1 MRTLNVLVRVCAA
14 AVLTALTFVAG
25 PVEAQQ
31 WPQRT
36 VKFIIPLG
44 PGSGVDITAR
54 LIADKLAKIW
64 NQSVVV
70 ENRPGGDGMVAI
82 AAFIGTKDDHVLLFS
97 PSGSFTSHPYLHDKL
112 PYDPRDL
119 SPVARVSS
127 TLVGFGVP
135 STLSASTLAEFIAMV
150 KAEPGKLNWA
160 SATGTNDFLFSGYLK
175 QAGLSMA
182 KVPYRD
188 TVQALNDLAEGRI
201 QFYVGAMAIMRS
213 QVQAGKVK
221 FIAVTNS
228 TRATAFPQV
237 PTAKEAGYPDLG
249 FDGLVGLFGPRDM
262 PTEVRERIATDVKSV
277 MTDPE
282 IVSRLTATG
291 QIVIPGS
298 YAEFAK
304 DMDAQRAQVAEV
316 GKTLGIKPA
325 AQ

>member
-1 MRTLNVLVRVCAA
+1 MRTIKTLARVGA
-14 AVLTALTFVAG
+14 AVILSVLALATAPAQ
-25 PVEAQQ
+25 AQQ

-54 LIADKLAKIW
+54 MVADRLSKIW

-82 AAFIGTKDDHVLLFS
+82 TAFLGARDDHVLFFS

-127 TLVGFGVP
+127 TLVAFGVP
-135 STLSASTLAEFIAMV
+135 ASLNVKTLADLIAMAR
-150 KAEPGKLNWA
+150 AEPGKLNWA

-221 FIAVTNS
+221 FLAVTNRV
-228 TRATAFPQV
+228 RAAAFPEV
-237 PTAKEAGYPDLG
+237 PTAAEAGYPDLG

-262 PTEVRERIATDVKSV
+262 PEAVRERIATDIKSV
-277 MTDPE
+277 VSDPE
-282 IVSRLTATG
+282 VVTRLTATG
-291 QIVIPGS
+291 QVVIPGT

-304 DMDAQRAQVAEV
+304 DMDSQRAQVAAV
-316 GKTLGIKPA
+316 GQTLGIKPA
-325 AQ
+325 GQ